1 MNLRILVRSILTFM
15 TAILFLCLG
24 LSASASAFTLGE
36 HSSGPTGFLKVNTEP
51 EGANLEVDSGEKGVS
66 PAILEVPAGPR
77 TIKLSKEGYRSES
90 KEITVSAEG
99 VVRLQVQLSSSSAS
113 TSVRIVSE
121 RRGKDEAEMLWIPGG
136 DFVQGLADGGSEKIF
151 LKAFR
156 IDKYEVTH
164 AQYARFMQETNH
176 PQPAYWDDPAYNQ
189 ADLPVVGVRWEDAGA
204 YARWAGKRLP
214 SEAEWI
220 KAAGGEDGR
229 SYPWGNNWEADRCN
243 SVGSQDGFEGPAP
256 VGKFPLGASPYG
268 VMDMAGN
275 VWEWVAQEPS
285 KGASSDSGNVR
296 IGKGGSWANSRE
308 QATVS
313 SEAKGDVTLFD
324 CIIGFRCAMDAD

>member
-1 MNLRILVRSILTFM
+1 
-15 TAILFLCLG
+15 
-24 LSASASAFTLGE
+24 
-36 HSSGPTGFLKVNTEP
+36 
-51 EGANLEVDSGEKGVS
+51 LEVDSGEKGMS

-77 TIKLSKEGYRSES
+77 KIKLSKDGYRFES
-90 KEITVSAEG
+90 KEVVVPAEG
-99 VVRLQVQLSSSSAS
+99 IVRVQVKLSPLSSSSPAS
-113 TSVRIVSE
+113 AVCE
-121 RRGKDEAEMLWIPGG
+121 RRGKDQAEMVLIPGG
-136 DFVQGLADGGSEKIF
+136 DFVQGLPDEGSKKIA
-151 LKAFR
+151 LKAFW
-156 IDKYEVTH
+156 IDKYEVTN
-164 AQYARFMQETNH
+164 AQYARFIQETNH
-176 PQPAYWDDPAYNQ
+176 PKPAYWDDPAYNR
-189 ADLPVVGVRWEDAGA
+189 ADLPVVGVRWEDGSA

-214 SEAEWI
+214 SETEWV

-229 SYPWGNNWEADRCN
+229 SYPWGSNWEADRCN
-243 SVGSQDGFEGPAP
+243 SAGSQDPFEGPAP

-285 KGASSDSGNVR
+285 KGASPDSVSVR

-313 SEAKGDVTLFD
+313 SRAKGDVRLSD

>member
-1 MNLRILVRSILTFM
+1 MRILVRSILTFV
-15 TAILFLCLG
+15 TAILFLCLS
-24 LSASASAFTLGE
+24 LLAPPSAFTSEE
-36 HSSGPTGFLKVNTEP
+36 HASGPTGFLKVSTEP
-51 EGANLEVDSGEKGVS
+51 EGASLEVDSGEKGVS

-99 VVRLQVQLSSSSAS
+99 VVRLQIKLSSSSAS

-121 RRGKDEAEMLWIPGG
+121 RRGKDEAEMVLIPGG
-136 DFVQGLADGGSEKIF
+136 NFVQGLAEGASTKIS
-151 LKAFR
+151 LKTFW

-176 PQPAYWDDPAYNQ
+176 PKPAYWDDPTYNRP
-189 ADLPVVGVRWEDAGA
+189 DLPVVGVRWEDASA

-214 SEAEWI
+214 SEAEWV

-229 SYPWGNNWEADRCN
+229 TYPWGNNWEADRCN
-243 SVGSQDGFEGPAP
+243 SLGSQDEFEGPAP

-275 VWEWVAQEPS
+275 VWEWVAYEPS
-285 KGASSDSGNVR
+285 SVTSPDPGTR

-308 QATVS
+308 QATIS
-313 SEAKGDVTLFD
+313 SKAKGNVTLAD